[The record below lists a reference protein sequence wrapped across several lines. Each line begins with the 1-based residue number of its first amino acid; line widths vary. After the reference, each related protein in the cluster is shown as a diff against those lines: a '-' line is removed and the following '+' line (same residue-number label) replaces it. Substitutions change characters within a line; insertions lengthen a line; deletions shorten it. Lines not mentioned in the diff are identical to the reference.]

1 MSATAAR
8 RRVIRSII
16 AERPV
21 SSQGELVELLAEQGH
36 SVTQAT
42 VSRDLQVIGA
52 TKSAGD
58 HYVLVG
64 RTDADEARAALARA
78 IDEFVEGIRSSGP
91 LIVLHTPPGAAQVVA
106 AAIDNAGVP
115 GVIGSVA
122 GDDTVL
128 VVTSDDHTG
137 AGVAGAL
144 EEIGANV

>member
-16 AERPV
+16 TERPV
-21 SSQGELVELLAEQGH
+21 ASQGELVELLAAQGH
-36 SVTQAT
+36 AVTQAT

-52 TKSAGD
+52 AKSGND
-58 HYVLVG
+58 HYVLTG

-78 IDEFVEGIRSSGP
+78 IDEFVEAIRPSGS
-91 LIVLHTPPGAAQVVA
+91 LVVLHTPPGAAQVVA

-128 VVTSDDHTG
+128 VVASEDQTG
-137 AGVAGAL
+137 AGVADAL
-144 EEIGANV
+144 EEIGATV